1 MLGPGLCWSSLA
13 RQPGEGVAR
22 ARGGLVGKG
31 WIEFQGRK
39 GRIRGL
45 GVGPGR
51 AGADRTG
58 TEKAHPH
65 HGQQRGCDVQGARVP
80 AEEQALWGRRAGP
93 CLVQLRGT
101 QRPRPQVE
109 VGEVAAEGVSRRE
122 ATAQGVLI
130 LAQHQDAAGRHRV
143 AGAQSPRPSAP
154 PPVGEQRPAPT
165 PLLPRG
171 AHMVPAA
178 VGAEGCEE
186 GRVVPMHYQRSAHYA
201 PWLGE
206 GAQLQRVGQR
216 GARQRRRAR
225 RGRARHSPTARE
237 HTQSAPPAQAGG
249 SAAAPRGQPS
259 SRQTPARQWCAHLR
273 GHVGRDLSF
282 LPCEH
287 GPAPALWLSGGVFP
301 GFGVPP
307 HLRKEEMRA
316 SVPLPKSQ
324 TPTSSPGQGNLEM
337 QWGLTP
343 GSFCKYC
350 HCGLLS
356 LKVPRASAPCSH
368 FPGAHT
374 HASVGVSAEGP
385 LFGPPR
391 PDRAAVKQEPH
402 QGAALPSGQ
411 TAARR
416 TLGPA
421 TSSVA
426 VQRTCTPHLQSP
438 PPCRGP
444 RGLKTIGETGGGA
457 FCGHLTLPGLGGAKD
472 TGLGVIRAGWG

>member
-22 ARGGLVGKG
+22 ARRGLVGKG

-122 ATAQGVLI
+122 ATAQRVLI

-165 PLLPRG
+165 PLLPSG

-216 GARQRRRAR
+216 GRGNGEERGGVGRGTVPLHVSTRSQRRQLRQGAQQPRRAVSRLLAKHQHGSGARTCGDTWAATSVSSPVSMVLLLPFGLAAESFQALGCLPTSGR
-225 RGRARHSPTARE
+225 RKCGLAFLCPRVKPRRPVQGKGTWRCNGVLLPAHSASIVTVGSYLLRSPEPLPLVPIFQGPTL
-237 HTQSAPPAQAGG
+237 
-249 SAAAPRGQPS
+249 
-259 SRQTPARQWCAHLR
+259 TPLR
-273 GHVGRDLSF
+273 GSLQRDLS
-282 LPCEH
+282 L
-287 GPAPALWLSGGVFP
+287 
-301 GFGVPP
+301 
-307 HLRKEEMRA
+307 
-316 SVPLPKSQ
+316 
-324 TPTSSPGQGNLEM
+324 
-337 QWGLTP
+337 
-343 GSFCKYC
+343 
-350 HCGLLS
+350 
-356 LKVPRASAPCSH
+356 
-368 FPGAHT
+368 AH
-374 HASVGVSAEGP
+374 
-385 LFGPPR
+385 
-391 PDRAAVKQEPH
+391 PDQIAQP
-402 QGAALPSGQ
+402 
-411 TAARR
+411 
-416 TLGPA
+416 
-421 TSSVA
+421 
-426 VQRTCTPHLQSP
+426 
-438 PPCRGP
+438 
-444 RGLKTIGETGGGA
+444 
-457 FCGHLTLPGLGGAKD
+457 
-472 TGLGVIRAGWG
+472 